1 MSAPEA
7 QPLLVDDDASAI
19 RVITPEVQARL
30 FQPFMQADSSITRRF
45 GGTGLGLS
53 IVKRLVALMGGE
65 LSLHSTPGVGS
76 EFGVTLA
83 FARDSAV
90 APLRVAAVLPGQPGL
105 LGVHVLVVDDS
116 EINRFVAERILVL
129 EGARVTLC
137 ANGQEAIDWLQAAAH
152 DFDVVLMDLQMPLLD
167 GYQATQRLHSEPGL
181 QALPV
186 IALSAGSLSD
196 ERQRAAN
203 CGMVDFIS
211 KPFDPGALVRC
222 IQRHVQGRAGQRP
235 SLIETPTET
244 PTATAPAEPVPQSAT
259 ALPEAAWPR
268 IAGIDTIDACDRLV
282 GDWAL
287 FRSMLRRLL
296 NEFADV
302 GAENG
307 AENDAPDAATGA
319 TLAGRLH
326 KLRGGAGMLG
336 ARRIAQLAGDA
347 EAACRAQ
354 QPQHTAR
361 LLRGLGQHLQQ
372 LQRDAAPVLDALAVA
387 PTDDAPQPLHPA
399 ALQTLLRL
407 LRQRSLAALDHFSA
421 AAAPLQRLLDPAA
434 IDRLRQHIDNLEF
447 DEAAKVLARV
457 PLGAADGPCQSGQ
470 VLASSNP

>member
-196 ERQRAAN
+196 ERQRAAD

-235 SLIETPTET
+235 SLIETPVGT
-244 PTATAPAEPVPQSAT
+244 PPAGPVPQAATGLPSA
-259 ALPEAAWPR
+259 EWPR
-268 IAGIDTIDACDRLV
+268 IAGIDTIDAWDRLV

-354 QPQHTAR
+354 QPPHTAR

-387 PTDDAPQPLHPA
+387 PTDGAPQPLDPA
-399 ALQTLLRL
+399 SLQSLLRL
-407 LRQRSLAALDHFSA
+407 LRERSLAALDHFSA
-421 AAAPLQRLLDPAA
+421 ASAPLQRLLDPAA
-434 IDRLRQHIDNLEF
+434 FERLRQHIDNLEF